1 MKKNACAL
9 GLAILAFATLA
20 SASSGGWDHKVE
32 ITPFGGYGF
41 GGELDVVDTDD
52 KLTIEEDSLY
62 GFIVDFGGT
71 PEAQY
76 EFFFS
81 QQATK
86 ITSSSGTV
94 PPETLTDLD
103 ISYAHIGGVLNFGHK
118 RVRPF
123 FGGGLGLTHFNVQN
137 YSDQTKFSISLG
149 GGVKLFVTKNI
160 GFRFE
165 ARGLGTLVNN
175 TTWIYS
181 GGGGSAIGVAGDVIL
196 QGQLNGGLI
205 IAF

>member
-1 MKKNACAL
+1 MKNTVCAL
-9 GLAILAFATLA
+9 GLILVAFASLA

-41 GGELDVVDTDD
+41 GRDLDVVDSDE
-52 KLTIEEDSLY
+52 KLKIEEDSLY
-62 GFIVDFGGT
+62 GLILDFGGT

-94 PPETLTDLD
+94 PPETLTGLD
-103 ISYAHIGGVLNFGHK
+103 ITYAHIGGVLNFGDK

-137 YSDQTKFSISLG
+137 YSDQTKFSISLA
-149 GGVKLFVTKNI
+149 GGVKLFLTQNI

-175 TTWIYS
+175 TTWIHS
-181 GGGGSAIGVAGDVIL
+181 GSGGSAIGVAGDVIL

>member
-1 MKKNACAL
+1 MRIHFYWISVILLAL
-9 GLAILAFATLA
+9 VSLA
-20 SASSGGWDHKVE
+20 SASEGPFDHKIE
-32 ITPFGGYGF
+32 ITPFGGFGF
-41 GGELDVVDTDD
+41 GGDLDVVDSNDTL
-52 KLTIEEDSLY
+52 KIEEDSLY

-86 ITSSSGTV
+86 LTSSSGLI

-103 ISYAHIGGVLNFGHK
+103 ITYAHIGGVLNFGAD

-123 FGGGLGLTHFNVQN
+123 FGGGLGLTHFNVEN
-137 YSDQTKFSISLG
+137 YSNDTKFSISLA
-149 GGVKLFVTKNI
+149 GGVKLFLTKNV

-165 ARGLGTLVNN
+165 LRGLGTLVNN

-181 GGGGSAIGVAGDVIL
+181 GSGGSAIGISGDVLL
-196 QGQLNGGLI
+196 QGQLNAGLI
-205 IAF
+205 IGF

>member
-1 MKKNACAL
+1 MKRNVYAL
-9 GLAILAFATLA
+9 GLSILAFASLA
-20 SASSGGWDHKVE
+20 SAASGKWDTTVE

-41 GGELDVVDTDD
+41 GGELDVVDSNDSL
-52 KLTIEEDSLY
+52 KIEEDSLY

-71 PEAQY
+71 PQAQY

-81 QQATK
+81 HQATK

-103 ISYAHIGGVLNFGHK
+103 ISYAHIGGVLNFGEK

-123 FGGGLGLTHFNVQN
+123 FGGGLGLTHFNVEN
-137 YSDQTKFSISLG
+137 YSDDTKFSISLA
-149 GGVKLFVTKNI
+149 GGVKLFLTPNI
-160 GFRFE
+160 GLRLE
-165 ARGLGTLVNN
+165 ARGLATLVNN
-175 TTWIYS
+175 TTWIY
-181 GGGGSAIGVAGDVIL
+181 GGNGAAIGVSGDIL
-196 QGQLNGGLI
+196 TQGQLNAGLI

>member
-1 MKKNACAL
+1 MKKKLYSL
-9 GLAILAFATLA
+9 GLVLLAAASLA
-20 SASSGGWDHKVE
+20 SAASRDFDHKVE

-41 GGELDVVDTDD
+41 GGDFDVVDSNDTL
-52 KLTIEEDSLY
+52 KIEEDSLY
-62 GFIVDFGGT
+62 GFIIDFGGT

-86 ITSSSGTV
+86 LTSSSGTI

-103 ISYAHIGGVLNFGHK
+103 ISYAHIGGVLNFGTD

-123 FGGGLGLTHFNVQN
+123 IGGGLGLTHFNVEN
-137 YSDQTKFSISLG
+137 YSDDTKFSISLA
-149 GGVKLFVTKNI
+149 GGVKLFLTKNL
-160 GFRFE
+160 GLRLE
-165 ARGLGTLVNN
+165 ARGLATLVNN
-175 TTWIYS
+175 TTWIY
-181 GGGGSAIGVAGDVIL
+181 GGNGAAIGVSGDVL
-196 QGQLNGGLI
+196 TQGQLNAGLI